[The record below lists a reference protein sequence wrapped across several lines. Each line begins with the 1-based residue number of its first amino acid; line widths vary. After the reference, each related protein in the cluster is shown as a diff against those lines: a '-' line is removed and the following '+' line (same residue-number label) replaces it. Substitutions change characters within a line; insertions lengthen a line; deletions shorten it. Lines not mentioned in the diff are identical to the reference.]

1 MLEDFITLPNGSK
14 LYLMPITQADLQG
27 INIIVE
33 KEFADE
39 PIKPPTYTTKADE
52 IFEWDK
58 ESIQLENKRERTGE
72 ELEEWNQTL
81 EAWDKHEQAL
91 QRMAQEIDQ
100 RITRFVLT
108 ESPRL
113 YQTKRGTEF
122 DLTIDDLEPEWEPP
136 QAWLKRQQSTK
147 GYVLPDDPYER
158 KYDFVASL
166 INDTETMFRI
176 VAKANSLA
184 MKGAIT
190 DEGVSKMEA
199 TFLSQMGATLSKQE
213 AQVIAALETVNPTS
227 KGKE

>member
-113 YQTKRGTEF
+113 YQTKGDR
-122 DLTIDDLEPEWEPP
+122 DWE
-136 QAWLKRQQSTK
+136 T
-147 GYVLPDDPYER
+147 GDT
-158 KYDFVASL
+158 L
-166 INDTETMFRI
+166 INFLGH
-176 VAKANSLA
+176 SL
-184 MKGAIT
+184 
-190 DEGVSKMEA
+190 
-199 TFLSQMGATLSKQE
+199 
-213 AQVIAALETVNPTS
+213 
-227 KGKE
+227 